1 MSPSILIVADRVRGP
16 ANDPSA
22 YAILI
27 EDGRV
32 SAVGRSADLRS
43 SADVVRDF
51 AGATVLPGLRD
62 AHLHPVPYAA
72 LLSGVSLKTADT
84 IAEIAARL
92 RAAAASRR
100 GPIVALRMDDESLA
114 ERRIPTRADL
124 DAAVGDR
131 PVLIHRY
138 CGHVAVANTAALRA
152 AGIDASTPNPAG
164 GVIDRDAEGLP
175 TGVLRETAIEI
186 VSGALSGM
194 VPVAPSALVDA
205 LRALAALGLTSIGG
219 MVRIGD
225 GPWSSLGNE
234 AELLGAVA
242 GDLPIRVHGYVIAN
256 TTDELEAGRSLLTG
270 KSDRLRWAGLK
281 RFADGSLGG
290 HTAAMSEPFSDAP
303 GEVGTMRLSD
313 VDAELSRACFEMG
326 GAVAIHA
333 IGDLACRRVI
343 DLFED
348 LGAPAGRCRI
358 EHASVIDS
366 IDIARM
372 ARLGIA
378 ACVQPAFLGSE
389 AHWLERRV
397 GSRRLTSTYP
407 FASLE
412 AAGVTLAAGSDSPV
426 EPPDP
431 WSGIALAR
439 DRASVVPAEGLDAD
453 RALGLY
459 TSGAATVL
467 GEPTPLAVGS
477 PADLIVVDRDPTTAS
492 PDHVRATQVLHVLVG
507 GEAIAIDPSLPN
519 WTD

>member
-1 MSPSILIVADRVRGP
+1 MSPTLLIVADGVRGP
-16 ANDPSA
+16 ANASSA
-22 YAILI
+22 NAILV

-32 SAVGRSADLRS
+32 GAVGRSADLRS
-43 SADVVRDF
+43 RADVVREF

-72 LLSGVSLKTADT
+72 LLSGVSLKTAGN

-92 RAAAASRR
+92 QEAASRR
-100 GPIVALRMDDESLA
+100 PGPIVALRMDDETLA
-114 ERRIPTRADL
+114 ERRIPIRADL
-124 DAAVGDR
+124 DAAVADR

-138 CGHVAVANTAALRA
+138 CGHVAVANTAALRV
-152 AGIDASTPNPAG
+152 AGIDAMTLNPVG
-164 GVIDRDAEGLP
+164 GVIDRDPDGLP

-186 VSGALSGM
+186 VSGALSGT
-194 VPVAPSALVDA
+194 VPVAPFALVDA
-205 LRALAALGLTSIGG
+205 LRALASLGLTSIGG

-234 AELLGAVA
+234 AELLGGVA

-256 TTDELEAGRSLLTG
+256 TADELKAGRSLLTG

-290 HTAAMSEPFSDAP
+290 HTAAMLEPFSDAP
-303 GEVGTMRLSD
+303 GEMGTLRLND
-313 VDAELSRACFEMG
+313 LDAELSRACFEMG

-378 ACVQPAFLGSE
+378 GCVQPAFLGSE
-389 AHWLERRV
+389 AHWLEHRV
-397 GSRRLTSTYP
+397 GGRRLRSTYP

-431 WSGIALAR
+431 WSGIALAH
-439 DRASVVPAEGLDAD
+439 DRAAVVPDEALAAD
-453 RALGLY
+453 RALALY
-459 TSGAATVL
+459 TSGAANVL

-477 PADLIVVDRDPTTAS
+477 PADLIVVDRDPTTSS
-492 PDHVRATQVLHVLVG
+492 PDEVRATQVHYVLVG
-507 GEAIAIDPSLPN
+507 GEAVEIDPSLPN
-519 WTD
+519 WAD